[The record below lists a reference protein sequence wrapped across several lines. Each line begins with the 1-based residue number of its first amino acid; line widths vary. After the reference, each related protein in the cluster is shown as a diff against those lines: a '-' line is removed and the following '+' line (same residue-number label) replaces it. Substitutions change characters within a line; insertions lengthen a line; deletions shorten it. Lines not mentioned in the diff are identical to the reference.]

1 MADKK
6 APKGIWNTYKKEGDK
21 VVKKNK
27 WCPKCGTGFT
37 LAAHQGRLYCGACKY
52 AEFIKAEKQEKK

>member
-27 WCPKCGTGFT
+27 FCPKCGSGFA
-37 LAAHQGRLYCGACKY
+37 LASHKDRLVCGACNY
-52 AEFIKAEKQEKK
+52 AEFIKVEKPEKK